1 MRLVS
6 LKKVSSALK
15 SSAGRLLIL
24 STCCSTS
31 ANTARATSSVESLM
45 LEQSSLQTG
54 PRNSFFTSTRML
66 SHVSLT
72 TFERFPTTSSMVP
85 IVKFKLRRIMT
96 TSTEPSTRVPVTCM
110 LVNGGK
116 HNSASCGYCETQ
128 PRSAPLSIMPI
139 CISRIVPMPAPLA
152 YWNATL
158 RSVVVDMKAYSTPPR
173 TPVSFAFQNCR
184 GNRPPEMPRQTV
196 SAFVILLVLTMPD
209 VRTKF
214 VVQYL
219 FGHLLSPFPPQSSLK
234 RVFMKSGVFSSSN
247 APPRLTM
254 LYFSKSGPV

>member
-1 MRLVS
+1 MPKSTWSSGNSWPSKICASTVAVGKTETRSLYSLAADTCSMPSSRSSKPRTFGIQNVSEPWKPPELNLPSIWRSTNSSLRNSAATFCSSSATATSFNCFETRRKSWARWIRTSPPTATMRLVS

-72 TFERFPTTSSMVP
+72 TFARLPTTSSMVP
-85 IVKFKLRRIMT
+85 MVRFKLRRIMT

-110 LVNGGK
+110 LRREAK
-116 HNSASCGYCETQ
+116 FS
-128 PRSAPLSIMPI
+128 
-139 CISRIVPMPAPLA
+139 
-152 YWNATL
+152 
-158 RSVVVDMKAYSTPPR
+158 
-173 TPVSFAFQNCR
+173 
-184 GNRPPEMPRQTV
+184 
-196 SAFVILLVLTMPD
+196 LVWVL
-209 VRTKF
+209 
-214 VVQYL
+214 
-219 FGHLLSPFPPQSSLK
+219 
-234 RVFMKSGVFSSSN
+234 
-247 APPRLTM
+247 
-254 LYFSKSGPV
+254 